1 MHRLTAEQR
10 LYCKCAVFA
19 PRINPQSV
27 HSTRQFW
34 DFWVFVPNGSC
45 VFSPVF
51 LWSTVQL
58 EPWLKIYVPPGEKIS
73 YYLWCYLY
81 LFVIT
86 FVLWVVQLNG
96 QQSTN
101 WYFGWRFDSF
111 FHNTRL
117 LPTLG
122 IFISGY
128 FMVTFMYARLISI
141 YSVVYLPSSSL
152 AWLLFIWNELQHS
165 MNLLF
170 AVSNG
175 VCYQSVS

>member
-1 MHRLTAEQR
+1 MHRLAAEQR

-27 HSTRQFW
+27 HSTHQFREFRVLFPMALVCSVPCSCDRQSNWNLDWKFMFPLVRKSAVILCCHW
-34 DFWVFVPNGSC
+34 
-45 VFSPVF
+45 
-51 LWSTVQL
+51 
-58 EPWLKIYVPPGEKIS
+58 
-73 YYLWCYLY
+73 YL
-81 LFVIT
+81 IDIK

-122 IFISGY
+122 IFIYGFFNGY
-128 FMVTFMYARLISI
+128 FYICAIDFNLQCGLSTIIFSRVIIVNLEWIAAFDE
-141 YSVVYLPSSSL
+141 
-152 AWLLFIWNELQHS
+152 FIICS
-165 MNLLF
+165 
-170 AVSNG
+170 
-175 VCYQSVS
+175 